1 VLLRYPEEARTSPT
15 AIAALWVETPN
26 GEKIP
31 LSSLTNISEVDGPI
45 AIARESAKRQV
56 VIQANVE
63 GRDVVGFVEEV
74 NSIIAQEVQLPSG
87 YYVTYGGQ
95 FENQQRAATRLAL
108 VVPISIALIFVMLF
122 TTFRSLSQ
130 AGLIILNIPFAM
142 IGGVIS
148 LYFSGLYMSV
158 PASVG
163 FITLFGVAVLNG
175 VVMVSYFN
183 QLREAGRSVL
193 QAVQEGA
200 ERRLRPVLMTA
211 LIASLGLVPLLTATG
226 PGSELQRPLAVVVI
240 GGLITSTLLTLILLP
255 TLYAW
260 LEGRFERQTQLT
272 QEERT

>member
-1 VLLRYPEEARTSPT
+1 
-15 AIAALWVETPN
+15 
-26 GEKIP
+26 
-31 LSSLTNISEVDGPI
+31 
-45 AIARESAKRQV
+45 
-56 VIQANVE
+56 
-63 GRDVVGFVEEV
+63 VVGFVKEV
-74 NSIIAQEVQLPSG
+74 SNIITQEVQLPSG

-95 FENQQRAATRLAL
+95 FENQQRAAARLAL

-142 IGGVIS
+142 IGGVVS
-148 LYFSGLYMSV
+148 LYLSGLYMSV

-260 LEGRFERQTQLT
+260 LEGRFERQTQFT